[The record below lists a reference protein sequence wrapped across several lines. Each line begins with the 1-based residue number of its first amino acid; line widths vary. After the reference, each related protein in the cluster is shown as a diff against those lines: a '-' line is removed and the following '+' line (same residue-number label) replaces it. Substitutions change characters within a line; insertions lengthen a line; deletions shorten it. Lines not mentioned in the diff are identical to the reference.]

1 MSKVKFF
8 QAMIM
13 SANYKQT
20 AAISVIIGG
29 AGAIAAIAGLHSLLT
44 GIETWGAYI
53 TTWIGNAF
61 LFAGGIVL
69 LFALKHK
76 RDKGVEK

>member
-1 MSKVKFF
+1 MRKVKFF

-13 SANYKQT
+13 STNYKQT
-20 AAISVIIGG
+20 AVISVIVVG
-29 AGAIAAIAGLHSLLT
+29 AGAVASWAGLHSLLT

-53 TTWIGNAF
+53 TTCIGNAF
-61 LFAGGIVL
+61 LFAGGIGL
-69 LFALKHK
+69 LFALKQK